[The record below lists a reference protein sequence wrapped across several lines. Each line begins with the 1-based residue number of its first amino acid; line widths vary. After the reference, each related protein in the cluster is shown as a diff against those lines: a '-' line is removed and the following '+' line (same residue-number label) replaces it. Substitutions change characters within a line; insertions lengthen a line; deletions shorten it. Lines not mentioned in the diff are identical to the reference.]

1 MAQQQHLDSQR
12 RQFAL
17 ILATIIA
24 TNKPLIYVDETS
36 FHPQMIKSKS
46 WSTRDFP
53 NQHLIQT
60 NFGVRITVFGA
71 IGNCLTEPVF
81 TLLHGTQTENYIR
94 FLYDVV
100 AKLKPS

>member
-1 MAQQQHLDSQR
+1 M
-12 RQFAL
+12 
-17 ILATIIA
+17 ILASIIA

-36 FHPQMIKSKS
+36 FQLQMIKSKS
-46 WSTRDFP
+46 WSAREFP
-53 NQHLIQT
+53 NQNLIQT
-60 NFGVRITVFGA
+60 NFDIQITVFGA

-100 AKLKPS
+100 AKLNPRFLHMVRGKSLVNIR